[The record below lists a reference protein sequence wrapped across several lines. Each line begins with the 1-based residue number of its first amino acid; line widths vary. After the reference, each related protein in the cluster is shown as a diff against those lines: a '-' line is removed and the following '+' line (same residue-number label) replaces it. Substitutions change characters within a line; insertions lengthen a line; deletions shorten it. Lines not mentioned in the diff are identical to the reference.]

1 MAFFALIFPYVPIMA
16 TLSAPYFSV
25 TYLITSTR
33 LRSSKS
39 MSTSGMETRSGLR
52 NRSKIR
58 PCGIGSR
65 SVMPMAYATIEP
77 AAEPRPGPTAMP
89 CFLAHMMKSATTRK
103 YPGNPIWM
111 MTSISYSTCFCRS
124 SGTPP
129 GKRRFIPRRTSS
141 LNQVTSVNPS
151 GISNFGMRFFA
162 SNM

>member
-1 MAFFALIFPYVPIMA
+1 MAFFALIVPYVPIMA

-25 TYLITSTR
+25 TYRITSTR
-33 LRSSKS
+33 RRSSKS

-89 CFLAHMMKSATTRK
+89 LFLAHMMKSATTRK
-103 YPGNPIWM
+103 
-111 MTSISYSTCFCRS
+111 
-124 SGTPP
+124 
-129 GKRRFIPRRTSS
+129 
-141 LNQVTSVNPS
+141 
-151 GISNFGMRFFA
+151 
-162 SNM
+162 